1 MGADLYKLDKKAG
14 SRKLITSH
22 EGTVLTISG
31 RVKLVQQAN
40 LQYNQRTEARFEVG
54 SDEIYW
60 ACGQSQGTLTANKL
74 VGAQA
79 AVWENMEP
87 GFGAGRGNAK
97 QKFTLT
103 TSNGSVTGDGVF
115 QQVTLSANV
124 GDMTVSDNAV
134 MAVGWVKEQ

>member
-1 MGADLYKLDKKAG
+1 MADIYGLSKDNG
-14 SRKLITSH
+14 NRKLITSH
-22 EGTVLTISG
+22 EDTTLTIAG
-31 RVKLVQQAN
+31 RVKLVQQAQ

-87 GFGAGRGNAK
+87 GFPKGRQDAK
-97 QKFTLT
+97 QKFSLETA
-103 TSNGSVTGDGVF
+103 NGSVTGDGVF
-115 QQVTLSANV
+115 QQATLSANV
-124 GDMTVSDNAV
+124 GDMTVSDNCV
-134 MAVGWVKEQ
+134 MAVGYVAGK

>member
-1 MGADLYKLDKKAG
+1 MADIYGLEKNNG
-14 SRKLITSH
+14 NRKLITSH
-22 EGTVLTISG
+22 EDTVLTING

-79 AVWENMEP
+79 AVWANMEP
-87 GFGAGRGNAK
+87 GFKKGRANAK
-97 QKFTLT
+97 QTFTLE

-115 QQVTLSANV
+115 QQATLSANV

-134 MAVGWVKEQ
+134 MAVGYVAER